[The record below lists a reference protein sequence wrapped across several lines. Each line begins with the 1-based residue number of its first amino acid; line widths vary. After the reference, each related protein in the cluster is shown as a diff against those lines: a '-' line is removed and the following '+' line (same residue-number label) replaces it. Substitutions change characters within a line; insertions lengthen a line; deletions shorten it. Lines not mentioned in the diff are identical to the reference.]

1 MRALVIIALLAVCP
15 ATAAEYLIAPL
26 IGDRLVVN
34 FARMTTGSNLGASAE
49 VLKFPNLP
57 WDNAII
63 TSVAE
68 GVSAADDKATFK
80 QLSFRE
86 GLPGVNTLDQ
96 AGESDIAAAFV
107 KTLAPLIDP
116 AKKQYIVA
124 LWPRRADH
132 IFRGIDASTGRG
144 RGSGL
149 GFYIDRTTHVMMD
162 DTRESDDGFL
172 GVFAYFDVGLIDPAA
187 GKVVARQRIVTTQIY
202 SMVGRPREAEKDHPW
217 ELLDDGEKY
226 LAIRRMLVEQIG
238 KAMPELMKEVA
249 ASKPWR

>member
-1 MRALVIIALLAVCP
+1 MRAFLIVALLAAFP

-57 WDNAII
+57 WDDAIAA
-63 TSVAE
+63 SVAE

-86 GLPGVNTLDQ
+86 NLPGVDKLDQ
-96 AGESDIAAAFV
+96 AGEGEIAAALV

-132 IFRGIDASTGRG
+132 IFRGLDASVGRG

-149 GFYIDRTTHVMMD
+149 GFYIDRMTFVAME
-162 DTRESDDGFL
+162 DTREGDTGFL

-187 GKVVARQRIVTTQIY
+187 SKVVARQRIVTTHIHAMAQ
-202 SMVGRPREAEKDHPW
+202 RPRQAEKGHPW

-226 LAIRRMLVEQIG
+226 LAIRRMVVEQIG
-238 KAMPELMKEVA
+238 KAMPELMKGVA
-249 ASKPWR
+249 AGTHHP

>member
-1 MRALVIIALLAVCP
+1 MRALLIVALLAAFP

-26 IGDRLVVN
+26 IGDRLVVS
-34 FARMTTGSNLGASAE
+34 FARMTTGSNLGARAE

-57 WDNAII
+57 WDNAIA
-63 TSVAE
+63 TSVIE

-80 QLSFRE
+80 QLSFRQS
-86 GLPGVNTLDQ
+86 LPGVDTLDQ
-96 AGESDIAAAFV
+96 AGEGVVAAALV
-107 KTLAPLIDP
+107 KTLEPLIDP

-132 IFRGIDASTGRG
+132 IFKGRDASTGRG

-149 GFYIDRTTHVMMD
+149 GFYVDRVTYFIVD
-162 DTRESDDGFL
+162 DTGEGDTGFL

-187 GKVVARQRIVTTQIY
+187 SKVVATQRIVTTHIHA
-202 SMVGRPREAEKDHPW
+202 MVQRPREAEKGHPW

-226 LAIRRMLVEQIG
+226 LAIRRMVVEQIG
-238 KAMPELMKEVA
+238 KAMPELMKGVA
-249 ASKPWR
+249 VAKP

>member
-1 MRALVIIALLAVCP
+1 MRALLIVAILAAFP

-57 WDNAII
+57 WDDAIAA
-63 TSVAE
+63 SVAE

-86 GLPGVNTLDQ
+86 SLPGVNILDQ
-96 AGESDIAAAFV
+96 AGEGEIAAALV

-132 IFRGIDASTGRG
+132 LFKGVNEGIGRG
-144 RGSGL
+144 RGSGH
-149 GFYIDRTTHVMMD
+149 GFYIDRTTRVVVDGTGEHV
-162 DTRESDDGFL
+162 TGLL
-172 GVFAYFDVGLIDPAA
+172 GVFAYFDVGLIDPSA
-187 GKVVARQRIVTTQIY
+187 GKVVATQRTVTTKVHT
-202 SMVGRPREAEKDHPW
+202 MAERPREAEKGHPW

-226 LAIRRMLVEQIG
+226 LAIRRMVVEQIG
-238 KAMPELMKEVA
+238 K
-249 ASKPWR
+249 

>member
-1 MRALVIIALLAVCP
+1 MKRILSILALLAAFP
-15 ATAAEYLIAPL
+15 AAAAEYLIAPL
-26 IGDRLVVN
+26 IGDRLVVS

-49 VLKFPNLP
+49 VLKFPKLP
-57 WDNAII
+57 WDDAIA

-86 GLPGVNTLDQ
+86 GLPGVDTLDQ
-96 AGESDIAAAFV
+96 AGEGEIAAALV
-107 KTLAPLIDP
+107 KTLATLIDP

-132 IFRGIDASTGRG
+132 LFKGIYAGIGRG

-149 GFYIDRTTHVMMD
+149 GFYVDRTTRTILE
-162 DTRESDDGFL
+162 DTGERDTGFL

-187 GKVVARQRIVTTQIY
+187 SKVVARQRIVTTQHLT
-202 SMVGRPREAEKDHPW
+202 MAERPREAEKGDPW
-217 ELLDDGEKY
+217 ALLDDGEKY
-226 LAIRRMLVEQIG
+226 LAIRRMVVEQLG
-238 KAMPELMKEVA
+238 KAMPELMKGVA
-249 ASKPWR
+249 AAKP